1 VISVLVTLQVVRIVS
16 LVPSATE
23 VLYALGLEDEVVGI
37 TYACPDPE
45 PGRRSVVVRSRI
57 DPEAMNQRE
66 IDEAVRR
73 AAERGE
79 SLYEVDLDEI
89 ERLRPDLI
97 VVQRLCNVCAVTPDA
112 LGDRLRSIARVVEVG
127 PERLEDVLR
136 EYLMLGDAT
145 GRRAE
150 ARELVEVLELR
161 MENVREL
168 VSGLRRRR
176 TLVMEWYDPP
186 FCSGHW
192 VPDMVEAAGGV
203 DFGSP
208 GRPSRRVRVEEVLAY
223 GPEVIVFA
231 PCGFGLERA
240 YRDALGLLGSAW
252 IRSTPAYRSGLLYA
266 VDAKRRFSGHGP
278 SFIEG
283 MEALAEMIHPEKV
296 RDLAPEGVYR
306 ALPREG
312 EL

>member
-1 VISVLVTLQVVRIVS
+1 
-16 LVPSATE
+16 
-23 VLYALGLEDEVVGI
+23 
-37 TYACPDPE
+37 
-45 PGRRSVVVRSRI
+45 
-57 DPEAMNQRE
+57 MNQKE

-73 AAERGE
+73 ASERGE
-79 SLYEVDLDEI
+79 SLYEVDVGEI

-150 ARELVEVLELR
+150 ARELVEVLGLR

-176 TLVMEWYDPP
+176 TLVMEWCDPP

-283 MEALAEMIHPEKV
+283 MEALAEMIHPDEV

>member
-1 VISVLVTLQVVRIVS
+1 VRIVS

-79 SLYEVDLDEI
+79 SLYEVDVEEI
-89 ERLRPDLI
+89 ESLRPDLI

-161 MENVREL
+161 IENVREL

-176 TLVMEWYDPP
+176 TLVMEWCDPP

-223 GPEVIVFA
+223 GPELIVFA

-283 MEALAEMIHPEKV
+283 MEALAEMIHPDEV

-306 ALPREG
+306 VLPREG

>member
-1 VISVLVTLQVVRIVS
+1 MSAVRIVS

-23 VLYALGLEDEVVGI
+23 TLYALGLEDEVVGI

-45 PGRRSVVVRSRI
+45 PGRRSIVVRSRI
-57 DPEAMNQRE
+57 DPEAMTQQE
-66 IDEAVRR
+66 IDEAVR
-73 AAERGE
+73 AASEKGE
-79 SLYEVDLDEI
+79 SLYEVDVREI

-112 LGDRLRSIARVVEVG
+112 LGERLRSIARVVEVG
-127 PERLEDVLR
+127 PERLGDVLR
-136 EYLMLGDAT
+136 EYLMLGEVT
-145 GRRAE
+145 GRRRE
-150 ARELVEVLELR
+150 ARELVELVELR
-161 MENVREL
+161 IGNVREL
-168 VSGLRRRR
+168 VRGLRRRR
-176 TLVMEWYDPP
+176 ALVMEWCDPP

-208 GRPSRRVRVEEVLAY
+208 GRPSRRVRIEEILAY

-231 PCGFGLERA
+231 PCGFGLERS
-240 YRDALGLLGSAW
+240 YRDALEVLSSPW
-252 IRSTPAYRSGLLYA
+252 IRSTAAYRSGLMYA

-278 SFIEG
+278 SFVEG
-283 MEALAEMIHPEKV
+283 VEALAEMIHPEEV

-306 ALPREG
+306 ALPRDG
-312 EL
+312 GL

>member
-1 VISVLVTLQVVRIVS
+1 VRIVS

-23 VLYALGLEDEVVGI
+23 VLYALGLEDEVVGV

-79 SLYEVDLDEI
+79 SLYEVDVEEI
-89 ERLRPDLI
+89 ESLRPDLI

-161 MENVREL
+161 IENVREL

-176 TLVMEWYDPP
+176 TLVMEWCDPP

-283 MEALAEMIHPEKV
+283 MEALAEMIHPDEV

-306 ALPREG
+306 VLPREG

>member
-1 VISVLVTLQVVRIVS
+1 MISARVPLQVVRIVS

-23 VLYALGLEDEVVGI
+23 VLYSLGLEDEVVGI

-57 DPEAMNQRE
+57 DPEAMTQRE
-66 IDEAVRR
+66 IDESVRR
-73 AAERGE
+73 ASERGE
-79 SLYEVDLDEI
+79 SLYEVDVEEI
-89 ERLRPDLI
+89 ERLRTDLI
-97 VVQRLCNVCAVTPDA
+97 VVQRLCDVCAVTPDV
-112 LGDRLRSIARVVEVG
+112 LGYRLRSIARVVEVG

-150 ARELVEVLELR
+150 AGELVEVLGLR
-161 MENVREL
+161 MGNVREL

-176 TLVMEWYDPP
+176 TLVMEWCDPP

-208 GRPSRRVRVEEVLAY
+208 GRPSRRVRVEEILAY

-240 YRDALGLLGSAW
+240 YRDAFGLLSSAW
-252 IRSTPAYRSGLLYA
+252 IRSTPAYRSGLMYA

-283 MEALAEMIHPEKV
+283 MEALAEMIHPEEV

-306 ALPREG
+306 ALPKDRE
-312 EL
+312 L

>member
-1 VISVLVTLQVVRIVS
+1 MISVLVPLQVVRIVS

-23 VLYALGLEDEVVGI
+23 VLYSLGLEDEVVGI

-45 PGRRSVVVRSRI
+45 SGRRSVVVRSRI
-57 DPEAMNQRE
+57 DPEAMTQRE
-66 IDEAVRR
+66 IDESVRR
-73 AAERGE
+73 ASERGE
-79 SLYEVDLDEI
+79 SLYEVDVEEI
-89 ERLRPDLI
+89 ERLRTDLI
-97 VVQRLCNVCAVTPDA
+97 VVQRLCDVCAVTPDV
-112 LGDRLRSIARVVEVG
+112 LGYRLRSIARVVEVG

-150 ARELVEVLELR
+150 AGELVEVLELR
-161 MENVREL
+161 MGNVREL
-168 VSGLRRRR
+168 VSGLRSRR
-176 TLVMEWYDPP
+176 TLVMEWCDPP

-192 VPDMVEAAGGV
+192 VPDMVEAAGGA

-208 GRPSRRVRVEEVLAY
+208 GRPSRRVRVEEILAY

-252 IRSTPAYRSGLLYA
+252 IRSTPAYRSGLMYA

-306 ALPREG
+306 VLPREG

>member
-1 VISVLVTLQVVRIVS
+1 VRIVS

-23 VLYALGLEDEVVGI
+23 VLYALGLEDEVVGV

-79 SLYEVDLDEI
+79 SLYEVDVEEI
-89 ERLRPDLI
+89 ESLRPDLI

-161 MENVREL
+161 IENVREL

-176 TLVMEWYDPP
+176 TLVMEWCDPP

-208 GRPSRRVRVEEVLAY
+208 GRPSRRVRVEEILAY

>member
-1 VISVLVTLQVVRIVS
+1 
-16 LVPSATE
+16 
-23 VLYALGLEDEVVGI
+23 
-37 TYACPDPE
+37 
-45 PGRRSVVVRSRI
+45 
-57 DPEAMNQRE
+57 
-66 IDEAVRR
+66 
-73 AAERGE
+73 
-79 SLYEVDLDEI
+79 VDLDEI
-89 ERLRPDLI
+89 VRLRPDLI

-136 EYLMLGDAT
+136 EYLMIGDAT

-161 MENVREL
+161 IENVREL

-176 TLVMEWYDPP
+176 TLVMEWCDPP

-306 ALPREG
+306 VLPREG

>member
-1 VISVLVTLQVVRIVS
+1 VISALVPLQVVRIVS

-23 VLYALGLEDEVVGI
+23 VLYALGLEDEVVGV

-79 SLYEVDLDEI
+79 SLYEVDVEEI
-89 ERLRPDLI
+89 ESLRPDLI

-161 MENVREL
+161 IENVREL

-176 TLVMEWYDPP
+176 TLVMEWCDPP

-283 MEALAEMIHPEKV
+283 MEALAEMIHPDEV

-306 ALPREG
+306 VLPREG

>member
-1 VISVLVTLQVVRIVS
+1 VPLQVVRIVS

-37 TYACPDPE
+37 TYACPDIE
-45 PGRRSVVVRSRI
+45 SGRRSVVVRSRI

-73 AAERGE
+73 ASERGE
-79 SLYEVDLDEI
+79 SLYEVDLDEV

-112 LGDRLRSIARVVEVG
+112 LGERLRSIARVVEVG

-150 ARELVEVLELR
+150 AKELVEVLELR
-161 MENVREL
+161 IENVREL

-176 TLVMEWYDPP
+176 TLVMEWFDPP

-192 VPDMVEAAGGV
+192 VPDVVEAAGGV

-208 GRPSRRVRVEEVLAY
+208 GRPSRRVRVEEILAY

-296 RDLAPEGVYR
+296 RDLTPEGVYR
-306 ALPREG
+306 VLPKEG